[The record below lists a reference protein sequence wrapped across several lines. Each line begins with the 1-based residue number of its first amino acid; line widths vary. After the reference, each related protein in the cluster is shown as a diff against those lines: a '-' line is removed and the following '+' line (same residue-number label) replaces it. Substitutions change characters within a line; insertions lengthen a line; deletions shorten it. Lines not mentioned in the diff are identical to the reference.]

1 MPTSPLQFDSLGD
14 FDLTPDLDA
23 YLSALA
29 TRAKTDPAARNT
41 LYAALHFKI
50 IRFVRRYRYH
60 DRLVICDVDDVAQE
74 AFLVFCDIVQSWP
87 GEESFLGYFL
97 SRFSWRLT
105 RAVDVIERGWSAS
118 RLLPL
123 ASLGESVPPLDP
135 ADLFTL
141 AEIGAGLCPQDRAV
155 LELHIGH
162 DLRLTE
168 VARVL
173 GIHRRTVS
181 RAWQRIAGELRL
193 TLAEPSRSS
202 SPARHTRYRHS
213 VTQSLNSSR

>member
-14 FDLTPDLDA
+14 FELTPELDA
-23 YLSALA
+23 AIGALA
-29 TRAKTDPAARNT
+29 IRAKTDPAARNT
-41 LYAALHFKI
+41 LYTALHFKI

-74 AFLVFCDIVQSWP
+74 AFLVFCDIVRSWP
-87 GEESFLGYFL
+87 GEESFFGYFL
-97 SRFSWRLT
+97 SRFPWRLA

-135 ADLFTL
+135 VDLFAL
-141 AEIGAGLCPQDRAV
+141 AEIGAGLGPRDRTV

-162 DLRLTE
+162 DLRLNE

-173 GIHRRTVS
+173 GVHRRTVS
-181 RAWQRIAGELRL
+181 RAWQRIVGELRL
-193 TLAEPSRSS
+193 TLTKPSKPR
-202 SPARHTRYRHS
+202 SPARHTTYRHS
-213 VTQSLNSSR
+213 AARSLNSRP

>member
-14 FDLTPDLDA
+14 FNLTAELDTA
-23 YLSALA
+23 LSTLA
-29 TRAKTDPAARNT
+29 SRAKADPAARNT

-50 IRFVRRYRYH
+50 TRFVRRYRYY

-74 AFLVFCDIVQSWP
+74 AFLIFCDIVRSWP

-97 SRFSWRLT
+97 SRFPWRLA

-123 ASLGESVPPLDP
+123 ASLGESIPPLDP

-141 AEIGAGLCPQDRAV
+141 AEIGAGLCSRDRAV

-162 DLRLTE
+162 DLRLNE

-173 GIHRRTVS
+173 GVHRRTVS

-193 TLAEPSRSS
+193 TLAEPSRPS
-202 SPARHTRYRHS
+202 SPASQTAYRHS
-213 VTQSLNSSR
+213 VTRSLNSS